1 MNGAA
6 KTFLYKSF
14 LFVCF
19 TMFSFFFFF
28 GKFLRVQLLG
38 HREDV

>member
-19 TMFSFFFFF
+19 TMFSFFFF